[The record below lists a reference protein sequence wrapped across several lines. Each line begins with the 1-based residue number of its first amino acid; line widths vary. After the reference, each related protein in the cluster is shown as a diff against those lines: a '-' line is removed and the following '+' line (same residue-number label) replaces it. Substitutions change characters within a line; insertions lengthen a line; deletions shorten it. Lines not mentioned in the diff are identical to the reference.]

1 VSYCVVIPN
10 NILKCAVV
18 LVTSLALGAC
28 ASVDRSYGAASDIE
42 ITSLP
47 ELPAPASVLPRFAP
61 MGIIEVTVAQDDT
74 LSGTY
79 VIDEN
84 GTLDFPLIG
93 DVAALGLTPTQ
104 LAAVI
109 SSRLSGEYVL
119 DPSVTVSAINAAPPT
134 VSIGGQVN
142 SPGNY
147 PSVVATTLMRAINSA
162 GGLDEY
168 ARPDDV
174 LVFREVEGER
184 YIGLYNLAAIMRGN
198 LPDPAIYEGDIVMVG
213 DNPGERRLE
222 RILQILPAV
231 TSSIVLLDRIGN

>member
-1 VSYCVVIPN
+1 MVGGKNFLKGALVLAVSM
-10 NILKCAVV
+10 
-18 LVTSLALGAC
+18 ALGAC
-28 ASVDRSYGAASDIE
+28 ASTDRSFGGSSDIE

-47 ELPAPASVLPRFAP
+47 ELPAPASVLPRFSP
-61 MGIIEVTVAQDDT
+61 MGIIDVTVAQDET

-79 VIDEN
+79 VIDED

-93 DVAALGLTPTQ
+93 DVAAMGLTPTQ

-134 VSIGGQVN
+134 VSIGGEVN

-147 PSVVATTLMRAINSA
+147 PTSAATTLMRAINSA
-162 GGLDEY
+162 GGLDDY
-168 ARPDDV
+168 ARKDDV
-174 LVFREVEGER
+174 LVFREVQGER
-184 YIGLYNLAAIMRGN
+184 YIGLYNLEAIMRGN

-213 DNPGERRLE
+213 DNPGARRLE

-231 TSSIVLLDRIGN
+231 TSSIVLIDRVSGN

>member
-1 VSYCVVIPN
+1 MAGK
-10 NILKCAVV
+10 NILKGALVLAV
-18 LVTSLALGAC
+18 SLALGAC
-28 ASVDRSYGAASDIE
+28 ASTDRTYGAAGDVE

-47 ELPAPASVLPRFAP
+47 EMPAPASVLPRFAP
-61 MGIIEVTVAQDDT
+61 MGIIDVTVAQDET

-79 VIDEN
+79 VIDED
-84 GTLDFPLIG
+84 GMLDFPLIG

-147 PSVVATTLMRAINSA
+147 PTNTSTTLMRAVNSA
-162 GGLDEY
+162 GGLAEY
-168 ARPDDV
+168 AKTDDV
-174 LVFREVEGER
+174 LIFREVQGER
-184 YIGLYNLAAIMRGN
+184 YIGLYNLAAVMRGN
-198 LPDPAIYEGDIVMVG
+198 VPDPAIYEGDIIMVG
-213 DNPGERRLE
+213 DNPGARRLE
-222 RILQILPAV
+222 RILQIVPLL
-231 TSSIVLLDRIGN
+231 TSSVVLIDRVSN